1 MKNANRS
8 KKVAST
14 AEIARMAKKIHWAD
28 IRLPS
33 GDVVP
38 AETTRA
44 IFADALP
51 RRQRKPRGKHL
62 HATAA

>member
-1 MKNANRS
+1 MKNNSHS

-14 AEIARMAKKIHWAD
+14 AEIARIAKKIHWPD

-51 RRQRKPRGKHL
+51 HRQRKPTGKRL

>member
-1 MKNANRS
+1 MKNSNHS
-8 KKVAST
+8 EKVAST
-14 AEIARMAKKIHWAD
+14 AEIARMAKKIHWPD

-51 RRQRKPRGKHL
+51 HR
-62 HATAA
+62 